1 MPQRSSDVDP
11 ESSLGWLLAPL
22 RVETFLSEIWGQ
34 SHYHVSRS
42 SPEYFDTL
50 LDSTASVDQLL
61 GLFRPDLSLVRLVRQ
76 NDKKEPYHY
85 RRSDGGLDVAG
96 IGRDFADGYT
106 IVLESIHRYVR
117 AIASLLHAIEVEL
130 NFATQV
136 NAYFTPPESQGFVP
150 HYDEHDVLIMQL
162 RGSKIWHLYDGID
175 VAPRAAL
182 RHEPVAADALPS
194 PTDVCLEVGDV
205 LYLPGGRVHAAEATS
220 EVSVHLTVGVLAP
233 TLLLLVTRALNS
245 LSGSDDRVHTQLPP
259 RYLDDPD
266 VRATLGVLVRDVV
279 EALEQP
285 NAISAGLGSLADD
298 LVRRGQSPPVGQA
311 ITNAIGIAGHVR
323 VVKYQPLFSRV
334 TETADGVALH
344 FAQLVVS
351 AAPDHSEA
359 LQFLSKSTE
368 PFRVCDLPGL
378 SEAQQ
383 TDLARTLIVNGF
395 LVRLPGD

>member
-1 MPQRSSDVDP
+1 MPQRSSGVDP

-22 RVETFLSEIWGQ
+22 KVETFLTEIWGQ

-42 SPEYFDTL
+42 SPEYFDAL
-50 LDSTASVDQLL
+50 LDGTASVDQLL
-61 GLFRPDLSLVRLVRQ
+61 GLFRPDLSLVRLVRE

-96 IGRDFADGYT
+96 IGHDFADGYT

-150 HYDEHDVLIMQL
+150 HYDEHDVLILQI

-182 RHEPVAADALPS
+182 RHEPVAADTLPS
-194 PTDVCLEVGDV
+194 PTDVRLEVGDV
-205 LYLPGGRVHAAEATS
+205 LYLPGGGVHAAEATS

-279 EALEQP
+279 QALEQP
-285 NAISAGLGSLADD
+285 SVISAGLGSLADD

-311 ITNAIGIAGHVR
+311 ITNAIGIDGHVR
-323 VVKYQPLFSRV
+323 MVKYQPLFSRV
-334 TETADGVALH
+334 TETSDGVALH
-344 FAQLVVS
+344 FAQLVVN

-383 TDLARTLIVNGF
+383 TELARTLIVNGF

>member
-1 MPQRSSDVDP
+1 MPQRSSGVDP

-22 RVETFLSEIWGQ
+22 TVETFLTEIWGQ
-34 SHYHVSRS
+34 SHYHVSRNCA
-42 SPEYFDTL
+42 EYFDTIFGG
-50 LDSTASVDQLL
+50 SASVDQLL
-61 GLFRPDLSLVRLVRQ
+61 GLFRPDLSLVRLVRE

-96 IGRDFADGYT
+96 IGHDFADGYT

-130 NFATQV
+130 NFSTQV

-150 HYDEHDVLIMQL
+150 HYDEHDVLIMQI

-194 PTDVCLEVGDV
+194 PTDVLLEVGDV

-220 EVSVHLTVGVLAP
+220 EVSVHLTVGVQAP

-266 VRATLGVLVRDVV
+266 VQATLGVLVRDVV

-285 NAISAGLGSLADD
+285 SAISAGLGSLADD

-311 ITNAIGIAGHVR
+311 ITNAIGVDGQVR

-334 TETADGVALH
+334 TETSDGVALH

-359 LQFLSKSTE
+359 LQFVSKSTE

-383 TDLARTLIVNGF
+383 TDLARTLIANGF

>member
-1 MPQRSSDVDP
+1 MPQRSSGVDP

-22 RVETFLSEIWGQ
+22 TVETFLTEIWGQ
-34 SHYHVSRS
+34 SHYHVSRNC
-42 SPEYFDTL
+42 PEYFDTL
-50 LDSTASVDQLL
+50 LDGTASVDELL
-61 GLFRPDLSLVRLVRQ
+61 GLFRPDLSLVRLVRE

-96 IGRDFADGYT
+96 IGHDFADGYT

-117 AIASLLHAIEVEL
+117 AIASLLQAIEVEL

-150 HYDEHDVLIMQL
+150 HYDEHDVLILQI

-182 RHEPVAADALPS
+182 RHEPLAADALPS
-194 PTDVCLEVGDV
+194 PADVRLEVGDV

-245 LSGSDDRVHTQLPP
+245 LSGSDDRVHMRLPP
-259 RYLDDPD
+259 QYLDDPD

-279 EALEQP
+279 QALEQP
-285 NAISAGLGSLADD
+285 SVIAAGLGSLADD

-311 ITNAIGIAGHVR
+311 ITNAIGVDGQVR

-334 TETADGVALH
+334 TETSDGVALH

-359 LQFLSKSTE
+359 LHFVSKSTE
-368 PFRVCDLPGL
+368 PFRVCELPGL
-378 SEAQQ
+378 PEAPQ
-383 TDLARTLIVNGF
+383 TELARTLIANGF

>member
-1 MPQRSSDVDP
+1 MQQRSSGVDP

-22 RVETFLSEIWGQ
+22 KVETFLTEIWGQ

-42 SPEYFDTL
+42 SPEYFDAL
-50 LDSTASVDQLL
+50 FDGTASVDQLL
-61 GLFRPDLSLVRLVRQ
+61 GLFRPDLSLVRLVRE

-85 RRSDGGLDVAG
+85 RRSDGGLDVAE
-96 IGRDFADGYT
+96 IGHDFADGYT

-136 NAYFTPPESQGFVP
+136 NAYFTPPESQGFVA
-150 HYDEHDVLIMQL
+150 HYDEHDVLILQL
-162 RGSKIWHLYDGID
+162 SGSKIWHLYDGID

-182 RHEPVAADALPS
+182 RHQSVAADELPS
-194 PTDVCLEVGDV
+194 PTDVRLEVGDV
-205 LYLPGGRVHAAEATS
+205 LYVPGGRVHAAEATS

-233 TLLLLVTRALNS
+233 TLLVLVTRALTS

-266 VRATLGVLVRDVV
+266 VRATLGVLVHDVV

-285 NAISAGLGSLADD
+285 SAISAGLGSLADD

-311 ITNAIGIAGHVR
+311 ITNAIGIASHVR
-323 VVKYQPLFSRV
+323 VAKYQPLFSRV

-351 AAPDHSEA
+351 AALDHSEA

-383 TDLARTLIVNGF
+383 TDLARTLIANGF

>member
-1 MPQRSSDVDP
+1 MPQRSSGVDP

-22 RVETFLSEIWGQ
+22 TVETFVTEIWGQ
-34 SHYHVSRS
+34 SHYHLSRS
-42 SPEYFDTL
+42 SPGYFDTL
-50 LDSTASVDQLL
+50 FDGSASVDQLL

-76 NDKKEPYHY
+76 NDTKEPYHY

-266 VRATLGVLVRDVV
+266 ARATLGVLVRDVV
-279 EALEQP
+279 EALDQP

-311 ITNAIGIAGHVR
+311 ITDGIGIDGHVQ

>member
-1 MPQRSSDVDP
+1 MQQRSSGVDP

-22 RVETFLSEIWGQ
+22 KVETFLTEIWGQ

-50 LDSTASVDQLL
+50 FDGAASVDQLL
-61 GLFRPDLSLVRLVRQ
+61 GLFRPDLSLVRLVRE

-96 IGRDFADGYT
+96 IGHDFADGYT

-136 NAYFTPPESQGFVP
+136 NAYFTPPESQGFVA
-150 HYDEHDVLIMQL
+150 HYDEHDVLILQL

-182 RHEPVAADALPS
+182 RHEPVAADELPS
-194 PTDVCLEVGDV
+194 PTDVLLEVGDV
-205 LYLPGGRVHAAEATS
+205 LYLPSGRVHAAEATS

-233 TLLLLVTRALNS
+233 TLLLLVSRALNS

-266 VRATLGVLVRDVV
+266 ARATLGDLVRDVV

-285 NAISAGLGSLADD
+285 SVVSAGLDSLAGD

-311 ITNAIGIAGHVR
+311 ITNAIGIDGDAR

-334 TETADGVALH
+334 TETSDGVALH

-351 AAPDHSEA
+351 AAPDHTEA
-359 LQFLSKSTE
+359 LQFLSKNTE

-378 SEAQQ
+378 SVEQQ
-383 TDLARTLIVNGF
+383 TELARTLLVNGF

>member
-1 MPQRSSDVDP
+1 MPQRSSGVDP

-22 RVETFLSEIWGQ
+22 TVETFLTEIWGQ
-34 SHYHVSRS
+34 SHYHVSRNC
-42 SPEYFDTL
+42 PEYFDTL
-50 LDSTASVDQLL
+50 FDGSASVDQLL
-61 GLFRPDLSLVRLVRQ
+61 GLFRPDLSLVRLVRE

-96 IGRDFADGYT
+96 IGNDFADGYT

-150 HYDEHDVLIMQL
+150 HYDEHDVLILQI

-194 PTDVCLEVGDV
+194 PTDVLLEVGDV

-220 EVSVHLTVGVLAP
+220 EVSVHLTVGVQAP

-285 NAISAGLGSLADD
+285 SAISAGLGSLADD

-311 ITNAIGIAGHVR
+311 ITNAIGIDGQVR

-334 TETADGVALH
+334 TETSDGVALH

-359 LQFLSKSTE
+359 LQFVSKSTE
-368 PFRVCDLPGL
+368 PFRVCELPGL

-383 TDLARTLIVNGF
+383 TELARTLIANGF

>member
-1 MPQRSSDVDP
+1 MPQRSSGVDP

-22 RVETFLSEIWGQ
+22 KVETFLTEIWGQ

-42 SPEYFDTL
+42 SPEYFDAL
-50 LDSTASVDQLL
+50 FDGTASVDQLL
-61 GLFRPDLSLVRLVRQ
+61 GLFRPDLSLVRLVRE

-96 IGRDFADGYT
+96 IGHDFADGYT

-150 HYDEHDVLIMQL
+150 HYDEHDVLILQIRDRRSGTCTTVSMSHRVRRCAMSRL
-162 RGSKIWHLYDGID
+162 
-175 VAPRAAL
+175 P
-182 RHEPVAADALPS
+182 PTTLPS
-194 PTDVCLEVGDV
+194 PTDVRLEVGDV

-285 NAISAGLGSLADD
+285 SAISAGLGSLADD

-311 ITNAIGIAGHVR
+311 ITNAIGVDGHVR

-334 TETADGVALH
+334 TETSDGVALH

-378 SEAQQ
+378 SEPQQ
-383 TDLARTLIVNGF
+383 TELARTLIANGF

>member
-1 MPQRSSDVDP
+1 MPQRSSGVDP

-22 RVETFLSEIWGQ
+22 TVETFLTEIWGR
-34 SHYHVSRS
+34 SHYHVSRNC
-42 SPEYFDTL
+42 PEYFDTL
-50 LDSTASVDQLL
+50 FDGSASVDQLL
-61 GLFRPDLSLVRLVRQ
+61 GLFRPDLSLVRLVRE

-96 IGRDFADGYT
+96 IGHDFADGYT

-117 AIASLLHAIEVEL
+117 AIASLLHAIEVEM

-150 HYDEHDVLIMQL
+150 HYDEHDVLIMQI
-162 RGSKIWHLYDGID
+162 RGSKIWHLYDGCD

-194 PTDVCLEVGDV
+194 PTDVLLEVGDV

-220 EVSVHLTVGVLAP
+220 EVSVHLTVGVQAP
-233 TLLLLVTRALNS
+233 TLLVLVTRALNS

-266 VRATLGVLVRDVV
+266 VRATLGALVRDVV

-285 NAISAGLGSLADD
+285 SAISAGLGSLADD

-311 ITNAIGIAGHVR
+311 ITNAIGIDGQVR

-334 TETADGVALH
+334 TETSDGVALH

-351 AAPDHSEA
+351 ADPDHSEA
-359 LQFLSKSTE
+359 LQFVSKSTE
-368 PFRVCDLPGL
+368 PFRVCEMPGL

-383 TDLARTLIVNGF
+383 TELARTLIANGF
-395 LVRLPGD
+395 LVRLQGD

>member
-1 MPQRSSDVDP
+1 MPQRSSGVDP

-22 RVETFLSEIWGQ
+22 TVETFVTEIWGQ
-34 SHYHVSRS
+34 SHYHVRRS

-50 LDSTASVDQLL
+50 FDGSASVDQLL

-85 RRSDGGLDVAG
+85 RRSDGSLDVAE
-96 IGRDFADGYT
+96 IGHDFADGYT

-175 VAPRAAL
+175 VAPRAAA

-266 VRATLGVLVRDVV
+266 ARATLGVLVRDVV

-298 LVRRGQSPPVGQA
+298 LVRRGQSPPVGQG
-311 ITNAIGIAGHVR
+311 ITDGIGIDGHVQ

>member
-1 MPQRSSDVDP
+1 MPQRSSGVDP

-22 RVETFLSEIWGQ
+22 TVETFLTEIWGQ
-34 SHYHVSRS
+34 SHYHVSRNR
-42 SPEYFDTL
+42 PEYFDAL
-50 LDSTASVDQLL
+50 LDGTASVDELL
-61 GLFRPDLSLVRLVRQ
+61 GLFRPDLSLVRLVRE
-76 NDKKEPYHY
+76 NDIKEPYLY

-96 IGRDFADGYT
+96 IGHDFADGYT

-117 AIASLLHAIEVEL
+117 AIASLLQAIEVEL

-150 HYDEHDVLIMQL
+150 HYDEHDVLILQI

-182 RHEPVAADALPS
+182 RHEPIAADALPS
-194 PTDVCLEVGDV
+194 PTDVRLEVGDV

-245 LSGSDDRVHTQLPP
+245 LRGSDDHVHMRLPP

-266 VRATLGVLVRDVV
+266 VRATLDVLVRDVV

-285 NAISAGLGSLADD
+285 SAISAGLGSLADD
-298 LVRRGQSPPVGQA
+298 LVRRGHSPPVGQA
-311 ITNAIGIAGHVR
+311 ITNAIGIDGQVR

-334 TETADGVALH
+334 TETSDGVALH

-359 LQFLSKSTE
+359 LQFVSKSTE
-368 PFRVCDLPGL
+368 PFRVCELPGL
-378 SEAQQ
+378 SGAQQ
-383 TDLARTLIVNGF
+383 TELARTLIANGF

>member
-1 MPQRSSDVDP
+1 MPQRSSGVDP
-11 ESSLGWLLAPL
+11 ELSLGWLLAPL
-22 RVETFLSEIWGQ
+22 TVETFVTEIWGQ
-34 SHYHVSRS
+34 RHYHVSRS

-50 LDSTASVDQLL
+50 FDGSASVDQLL

-85 RRSDGGLDVAG
+85 RRSDGSLDVAG

-117 AIASLLHAIEVEL
+117 AIASLLHAIEVDL

-266 VRATLGVLVRDVV
+266 ARATLGVLVRDVV
-279 EALEQP
+279 EALAQP

-298 LVRRGQSPPVGQA
+298 LVRRGQSAPVGQA
-311 ITNAIGIAGHVR
+311 ITSAIGIAGHVR

-334 TETADGVALH
+334 TETSDGVALH

-359 LQFLSKSTE
+359 LQFVSKTTE
-368 PFRVCDLPGL
+368 PFRVCELPGL

-383 TDLARTLIVNGF
+383 IELARTLIVNGF

>member
-1 MPQRSSDVDP
+1 
-11 ESSLGWLLAPL
+11 
-22 RVETFLSEIWGQ
+22 
-34 SHYHVSRS
+34 
-42 SPEYFDTL
+42 
-50 LDSTASVDQLL
+50 
-61 GLFRPDLSLVRLVRQ
+61 
-76 NDKKEPYHY
+76 
-85 RRSDGGLDVAG
+85 
-96 IGRDFADGYT
+96 
-106 IVLESIHRYVR
+106 VR

-136 NAYFTPPESQGFVP
+136 NAYFTPPESQGFVA
-150 HYDEHDVLIMQL
+150 HYDEHDVLILQL
-162 RGSKIWHLYDGID
+162 SGSKIWHLYDGID
-175 VAPRAAL
+175 VGPRAAL
-182 RHEPVAADALPS
+182 RHQPVAADELPS
-194 PTDVCLEVGDV
+194 PTDVRLEVGDV
-205 LYLPGGRVHAAEATS
+205 LYVPGGRVHAAEATS

-233 TLLLLVTRALNS
+233 TLLLFVTRALNS
-245 LSGSDDRVHTQLPP
+245 LSSSDDRVHTQLPP

-285 NAISAGLGSLADD
+285 SVISAGLGSLADD

-359 LQFLSKSTE
+359 LRFLSKSTE

-383 TDLARTLIVNGF
+383 TDLARTLIANGF

>member
-1 MPQRSSDVDP
+1 MQQRSSGVDP

-22 RVETFLSEIWGQ
+22 KVDTFLAEIWGQ

-42 SPEYFDTL
+42 SPQYFDTL
-50 LDSTASVDQLL
+50 FDGSASVDQLL
-61 GLFRPDLSLVRLVRQ
+61 GLFRPDLSLVRLVRE
-76 NDKKEPYHY
+76 NDKKEPYQY

-117 AIASLLHAIEVEL
+117 AIASLSHAIEVEL

-150 HYDEHDVLIMQL
+150 HYDEHDVLILQI
-162 RGSKIWHLYDGID
+162 RGSKIWHLYEGID
-175 VAPRAAL
+175 VAPCAAL
-182 RHEPVAADALPS
+182 RHDPVAADTLPP
-194 PTDVCLEVGDV
+194 PTDVRLETGDL
-205 LYLPGGRVHAAEATS
+205 LYLPGRRVHAAEATS

-245 LSGSDDRVHTQLPP
+245 LSGCDDRVHTQLPP

-266 VRATLGVLVRDVV
+266 VRDTLGDLVHDVV

-285 NAISAGLGSLADD
+285 SVISSGLGSLADD
-298 LVRRGQSPPVGQA
+298 LVRRGQSPPVGHA
-311 ITNAIGIAGHVR
+311 ITNAIGIDGQVR

-334 TETADGVALH
+334 TETSDGVALH

-359 LQFLSKSTE
+359 LRFVSKNTE
-368 PFRVCDLPGL
+368 PFRVCELPGL
-378 SEAQQ
+378 SEVQQ
-383 TDLARTLIVNGF
+383 TDLARTLIANGF
-395 LVRLPGD
+395 LVRVADD

>member
-1 MPQRSSDVDP
+1 MPQRSSGVDP

-22 RVETFLSEIWGQ
+22 TVETFVTEIWGQ
-34 SHYHVSRS
+34 SHYHVRRS

-50 LDSTASVDQLL
+50 FDGSASVDQLL

-76 NDKKEPYHY
+76 DDTKEPYHY

-233 TLLLLVTRALNS
+233 TLLVLVTRALNS

-266 VRATLGVLVRDVV
+266 ARATLGVLVRDVIQ
-279 EALEQP
+279 ALDQP

-298 LVRRGQSPPVGQA
+298 LVRRGQSPPVGHA
-311 ITNAIGIAGHVR
+311 ITQGIGIDGHVQ

-359 LQFLSKSTE
+359 LQFVSKSTE

-383 TDLARTLIVNGF
+383 IDLARTLIVNGF